1 MYKCERTERVRNLER
16 VEEKKL
22 IAKVNRFLMD
32 EEGYQFLNSR
42 NIFMCTILTF
52 YGCKRVYIYI
62 YMCEEWWMERSGVK
76 VTGWE

>member
-1 MYKCERTERVRNLER
+1 MG
-16 VEEKKL
+16 
-22 IAKVNRFLMD
+22 

-62 YMCEEWWMERSGVK
+62 YVKSDEWREVELK
-76 VTGWE
+76 

>member
-1 MYKCERTERVRNLER
+1 MKERVRNLER

-62 YMCEEWWMERSGVK
+62 YIYVKSDEWREVELK
-76 VTGWE
+76 